1 MHIRWEAKNKS
12 IMGIDSMRVGTGR
25 CSPLLVGGLFIACL
39 MLICNWWTLS
49 SENLDLVHQIDELN
63 EQLKISAEDR
73 DQCVTLRSKLEQRY
87 KQMEDDIAYLHVR
100 LEKQNDIEKKNDE
113 LKDSI
118 VICKSELD
126 SLNKLDA
133 KRKEN
138 KKLQEELD
146 RVKDEME
153 KLKLAYNAPAN
164 NIKSDLTLTPTR
176 KVIDASQLHLVRD
189 SAIRISVAG
198 QRGLKYHQ
206 IPILPTDP
214 PGAVRLAP
222 RLSVTMLK
230 AKRNVEIE
238 NGTTQGIE
246 NDEVEKNDVNNQG
259 NEAVETVSYV
269 EKRNHQLSNQSMH

>member
-1 MHIRWEAKNKS
+1 MI
-12 IMGIDSMRVGTGR
+12 
-25 CSPLLVGGLFIACL
+25 
-39 MLICNWWTLS
+39 
-49 SENLDLVHQIDELN
+49 
-63 EQLKISAEDR
+63 
-73 DQCVTLRSKLEQRY
+73 QR
-87 KQMEDDIAYLHVR
+87 
-100 LEKQNDIEKKNDE
+100 KKNDE

-164 NIKSDLTLTPTR
+164 NIKSDLTLTP
-176 KVIDASQLHLVRD
+176 
-189 SAIRISVAG
+189 
-198 QRGLKYHQ
+198 
-206 IPILPTDP
+206 
-214 PGAVRLAP
+214 
-222 RLSVTMLK
+222 
-230 AKRNVEIE
+230 KRNVEIE

>member
-164 NIKSDLTLTPTR
+164 NIKSDLTLTP
-176 KVIDASQLHLVRD
+176 
-189 SAIRISVAG
+189 
-198 QRGLKYHQ
+198 
-206 IPILPTDP
+206 
-214 PGAVRLAP
+214 
-222 RLSVTMLK
+222 
-230 AKRNVEIE
+230 KRNVEIE